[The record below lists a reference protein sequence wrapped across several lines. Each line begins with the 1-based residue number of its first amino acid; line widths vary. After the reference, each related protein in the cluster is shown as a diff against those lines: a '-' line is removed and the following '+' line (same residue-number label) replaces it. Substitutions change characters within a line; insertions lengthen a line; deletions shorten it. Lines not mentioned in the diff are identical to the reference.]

1 MLKLKVRNGII
12 FILAALCVSCSF
24 TTLTINGKGNLKLK
38 QVGFED
44 LPGWKQDTQNKAV
57 ISLVNSCRQFAKL
70 PDDKK
75 IGEQIGD
82 IIVADFHDVCD
93 IAEVVKG
100 MSNRQARNFF
110 ENWFVPFA
118 VSNKNGVSKGLFTGY
133 YVPELKGSKTKT
145 AIYQYPIYAKPKTK
159 IEDLDLTREEIEKG
173 ALANQNLELLYV
185 NNPVDLFFMQVQGS
199 GRVLLEDG
207 EIVRLGFAGKNN
219 RPYSSIGKYIIEN
232 NLLGSESP
240 TYFSIKNWLKN
251 NPEEAKKVMNINQ
264 SYVFFKTS
272 NSDTVFGSQGSP
284 LMAGRS
290 LAIDNEIMPTGFPM
304 WLNINIPNSSY
315 QKLLIAQDTGSAIK
329 GAVRGDVFFGR
340 GKEAENLAA
349 KMNYQG
355 NYYIF
360 LPTAAVDRMV
370 GR

>member
-1 MLKLKVRNGII
+1 
-12 FILAALCVSCSF
+12 
-24 TTLTINGKGNLKLK
+24 
-38 QVGFED
+38 
-44 LPGWKQDTQNKAV
+44 
-57 ISLVNSCRQFAKL
+57 
-70 PDDKK
+70 
-75 IGEQIGD
+75 
-82 IIVADFHDVCD
+82 
-93 IAEVVKG
+93 
-100 MSNRQARNFF
+100 
-110 ENWFVPFA
+110 
-118 VSNKNGVSKGLFTGY
+118 
-133 YVPELKGSKTKT
+133 
-145 AIYQYPIYAKPKTK
+145 
-159 IEDLDLTREEIEKG
+159 
-173 ALANQNLELLYV
+173 
-185 NNPVDLFFMQVQGS
+185 MQVQGS